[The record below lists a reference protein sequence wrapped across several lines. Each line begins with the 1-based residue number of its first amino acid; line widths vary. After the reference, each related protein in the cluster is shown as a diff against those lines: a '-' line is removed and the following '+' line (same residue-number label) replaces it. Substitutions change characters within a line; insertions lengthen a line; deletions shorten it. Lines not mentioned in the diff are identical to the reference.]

1 MTPPHIQVQVEV
13 LLSAGELLI
22 STVGEP
28 GTQGAGV
35 AGIQGIGVSTP
46 NAAAVAE
53 ATAGLAM
60 EEQTP
65 KGMMLASGTWSIIVA
80 ANGPPANVGGPLG
93 ITTKELGAAPNVH
106 CSIAPIQT

>member
-28 GTQGAGV
+28 ETQGAGV
-35 AGIQGIGVSTP
+35 AGTQGIGVSTP
-46 NAAAVAE
+46 KAAAVAD
-53 ATAGLAM
+53 ATVGLAM
-60 EEQTP
+60 EEHTP
-65 KGMMLASGTWSIIVA
+65 KGMMFTRGTWSIMVA
-80 ANGPPANVGGPLG
+80 ASGPPANVGGPLG

-106 CSIAPIQT
+106 CSIAPIHT